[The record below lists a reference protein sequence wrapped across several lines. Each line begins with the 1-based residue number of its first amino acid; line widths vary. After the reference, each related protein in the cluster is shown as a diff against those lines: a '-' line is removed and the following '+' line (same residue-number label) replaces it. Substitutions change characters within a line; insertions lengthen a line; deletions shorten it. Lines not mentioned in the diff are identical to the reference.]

1 MICFCRQ
8 VAPEYHSLPART
20 WWGDGSGRLG
30 RVGGR
35 SGQTKLRDSSLYST
49 PTSGSTA
56 GKCPH
61 EFLHPPRPS
70 CRFPACNRMTVS
82 EQLQYDFL
90 RRGNFLPKKHNFPGI
105 LLLVIIGKCD
115 KMGASTTDCTHSY
128 PLTQECLMSRMTTVQ
143 NERASLTFQAESR
156 LNIEESVPHFGDDD
170 LHDDFRTVEF
180 FGNRQNRL
188 TDEDDYFAAAFL
200 PTDTELDP
208 DTDDEDEETGIERG
222 YDKVQ
227 LTVSVCQ
234 DDSEEDIEQ
243 VLNLT
248 PEPEKWNSDPIR
260 LYLAQM
266 ANIPLLTKEEEV
278 IYSKRIEKWRRAFR
292 RCVLGSPF
300 GLHNAFQ
307 TLTKVFHGQL
317 AFERTIGEKLS
328 KTQVLHRIPQC
339 LKTLGPMLN
348 STTAD
353 FNLLVRKSTKKKT
366 RPQIRQRIKRRH
378 HRALILAEEMNLRNR
393 RVHAV
398 MKQLEA
404 MSARMDEILGLL
416 NDPSVKMMPDRKE
429 LLTKELRRLIRTA
442 QESPQVLRCR
452 CENMKHLLREYEEA
466 KGEMC
471 RSNLRLVIAVAK
483 KYRNR
488 GISFLDLIQEGNTG
502 LMRAVDKFEYR
513 RGFKF
518 STYAI
523 WWIRQALTRAIAEQS
538 RTIRIPVQMIDALSQ
553 IRNASREI
561 YQSIGRQPSIHEI
574 AAATDMSVEDI
585 RRTVQLGANPISL
598 EHPIGE
604 AEDGCFGELVAD
616 TSAER
621 PERSAS
627 NDLLKKEIGSLLQ
640 VLTRRERE
648 IIKLRF
654 GLENGYSYTLEEV
667 GRIFQ
672 VSRERVR
679 QIEQKA
685 VEKLQQPG
693 RCRHL
698 AGFLHSTEEE

>member
-1 MICFCRQ
+1 
-8 VAPEYHSLPART
+8 
-20 WWGDGSGRLG
+20 
-30 RVGGR
+30 
-35 SGQTKLRDSSLYST
+35 
-49 PTSGSTA
+49 
-56 GKCPH
+56 
-61 EFLHPPRPS
+61 
-70 CRFPACNRMTVS
+70 
-82 EQLQYDFL
+82 
-90 RRGNFLPKKHNFPGI
+90 
-105 LLLVIIGKCD
+105 
-115 KMGASTTDCTHSY
+115 
-128 PLTQECLMSRMTTVQ
+128 MSRMAAA
-143 NERASLTFQAESR
+143 NNGSISLTLQSEPRVSIDEVIPA
-156 LNIEESVPHFGDDD
+156 FGDDD
-170 LHDDFRTVEF
+170 MHDDFRSGEF
-180 FGNRQNRL
+180 FGDFGTRRNRL
-188 TDEDDYFAAAFL
+188 TDEDDCFAAAFMGEVV
-200 PTDTELDP
+200 ELD
-208 DTDDEDEETGIERG
+208 DDEDDDDEEFGIERG
-222 YDKVQ
+222 NDKSP
-227 LTVSVCQ
+227 VSLAVCQ
-234 DDSEEDIEQ
+234 DNSEEHLEQ

-248 PEPEKWNSDPIR
+248 AEPEKWNSDPIR

-278 IYSKRIEKWRRAFR
+278 VYSKRIEKWRRAFR

-300 GLHNAFQ
+300 GLQSAFQ

-317 AFERTIGEKLS
+317 AFERTISEKLS

-353 FNLLVRKSTKKKT
+353 FNLLVRKSTKKKMK
-366 RPQIRQRIKRRH
+366 PQIRERIQRRH
-378 HRALILAEEMNLRNR
+378 QRALTLVEEMNLRNR
-393 RVHAV
+393 RVHAL

-404 MSARMDEILGLL
+404 MSARMEEIIHLL
-416 NDPSVKMMPDRKE
+416 NGSGGKMMPDRKA

-442 QESPQVLRCR
+442 QESPKSLRRR
-452 CENMKHLLREYEEA
+452 CDRMKRLLREYEEA
-466 KGEMC
+466 KNDMC

-488 GISFLDLIQEGNTG
+488 GIGFLDLIQEGNTG
-502 LMRAVDKFEYR
+502 LMRAIDKFEYR

-523 WWIRQALTRAIAEQS
+523 WWIRQAITRAIAEQS
-538 RTIRIPVQMIDALSQ
+538 RTIRIPVHMIDALSQ
-553 IRNASREI
+553 IRTKSREI
-561 YQSIGRQPSIHEI
+561 YQETGRHPSIHDI
-574 AAATDMSVEDI
+574 AAATDMSVSEI
-585 RRTVQLGANPISL
+585 RRTMIMGSNPISL

-616 TSAER
+616 TNTER

-627 NDLLKKEIGSLLQ
+627 NELLQKEIGNLLN
-640 VLTRRERE
+640 VLTYRERA

-698 AGFLHSTEEE
+698 AGFLHEAEEM